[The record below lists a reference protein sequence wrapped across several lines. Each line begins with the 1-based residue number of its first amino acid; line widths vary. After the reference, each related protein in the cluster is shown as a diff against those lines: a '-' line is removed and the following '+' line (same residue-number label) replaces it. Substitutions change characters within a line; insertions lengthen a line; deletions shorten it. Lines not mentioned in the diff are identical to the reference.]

1 MHRTAV
7 KSLGTLWRWLWPVAT
22 KPQDSAFCFLS
33 GPVYRRRNSW
43 HPVPDS
49 FFSLSSTLI
58 CVNFLASPHSPDVRS
73 FFRSPGIL
81 SSHYNNFV
89 ICIEASDS
97 RELCFVQLVPRI
109 IILYLSIFWLPRSLR
124 KCVFFVLRGLIVS
137 LQQLVN
143 CIEFFYSRELCF
155 VQLVPGIMVIFYLSI
170 FSLPRILLT
179 YVNRKCVFVFCG
191 GLIFSLQQL
200 CDLHRGL

>member
-43 HPVPDS
+43 HLVPGS
-49 FFSLSSTLI
+49 FFCLSSTLI
-58 CVNFLASPHSPDVRS
+58 CVNFLASSHSPDVRS

-97 RELCFVQLVPRI
+97 REFFFVQLVPRI
-109 IILYLSIFWLPRSLR
+109 RIQYLSIFGLPRSLQ
-124 KCVFFVLRGLIVS
+124 KCVFLFSGVLS
-137 LQQLVN
+137 SH
-143 CIEFFYSRELCF
+143 YSNL
-155 VQLVPGIMVIFYLSI
+155 
-170 FSLPRILLT
+170 
-179 YVNRKCVFVFCG
+179 
-191 GLIFSLQQL
+191 
-200 CDLHRGL
+200 